1 MEEKYITE
9 KLNDHEARIRRLE
22 ESDIEQK
29 IKLTNIEKTQAEIK
43 LMINEGN
50 NKLLETLIS
59 NNDTRNSIRTID
71 RKELW
76 AIVGLII
83 GGILAF
89 FGVK

>member
-9 KLNDHEARIRRLE
+9 KINDHEIRIRRLE

-76 AIVGLII
+76 AIIGLII

-89 FGVK
+89 FGIK